1 MGLVICKTKDQILKN
16 FQIRF
21 EVFNK
26 EQNVP
31 YELDMDLAEFNG
43 EMFLYTDESEENYV
57 ACARIIYEKDR
68 IHLGRVAVLKEY
80 RNQGYATK
88 MVLAIERIVKT
99 MGIKEIYVEA
109 QMSAKAFYEKLGYQS
124 YGDIF
129 MDANMPHVYMRKYV

>member
-16 FQIRF
+16 FQIRL

-31 YELDMDLAEFNG
+31 YELDIDLAEFNG
-43 EMFLYTDESEENYV
+43 EMFLYTDESEDNYV

-80 RNQGYATK
+80 RGKGYATK
-88 MVLAIERIVKT
+88 MILAIERIVQT
-99 MGIKEIYVEA
+99 LGIKEIYVEA
-109 QMSAKAFYEKLGYQS
+109 QITAKAFYEKLGYKS
-124 YGDIF
+124 YGEVF
-129 MDANMPHVYMRKYV
+129 LDANMEHTYMRKYV

>member
-16 FQIRF
+16 FQIRL

-57 ACARIIYEKDR
+57 ACARILYEKDR

-80 RNQGYATK
+80 RGKGYATK
-88 MVLAIERIVKT
+88 MIYAIERIVKT
-99 MGIKEIYVEA
+99 MGVKEIYVEA
-109 QMSAKAFYEKLGYQS
+109 QLTAKAFYEKLGYQS
-124 YGDIF
+124 YGEVF
-129 MDANMPHVYMRKYV
+129 WDANMEHTYMRKYV

>member
-16 FQIRF
+16 FQIRL

-31 YELDMDLAEFNG
+31 YELDIDLAEFNG
-43 EMFLYTDESEENYV
+43 EMFLYTDESEDNYV

-80 RNQGYATK
+80 RGKGRRNLRRQPARHRSRPHGHGYAGD
-88 MVLAIERIVKT
+88 ER
-99 MGIKEIYVEA
+99 
-109 QMSAKAFYEKLGYQS
+109 
-124 YGDIF
+124 
-129 MDANMPHVYMRKYV
+129 P